1 MPSLLLST
9 WNTRELRPGSGR
21 FRSDVPV
28 HLLPG
33 EVRWLRDVRG
43 VSLAIDLRSETE
55 QAAKPCAL
63 KSIPGIT
70 YESRPV
76 VTGDI
81 TPHCP
86 EDVPRSYLS
95 MTGGDLRGRWSA
107 FGPIPAVSSGSAT
120 RGRTA
125 PAWYRLSFSGGW
137 GPAWTRS
144 RRTMPARRTI
154 SGSCWRSSWPGGPTC
169 PWMWSLQGNGTS
181 GSFSAAPPP
190 ICNFPAIFQKKD
202 AKKPRLSRFSGTS
215 GVFSSAQGQR
225 VSMGSTRA
233 PFSSSSRWRWQSWA
247 LSEGMEPPARP
258 MVCPALTWAPG
269 LTSALEARPQ

>member
-9 WNTRELRPGSGR
+9 WNTRELRPGIGR

-86 EDVPRSYLS
+86 EDVPRS
-95 MTGGDLRGRWSA
+95 
-107 FGPIPAVSSGSAT
+107 
-120 RGRTA
+120 
-125 PAWYRLSFSGGW
+125 
-137 GPAWTRS
+137 
-144 RRTMPARRTI
+144 
-154 SGSCWRSSWPGGPTC
+154 
-169 PWMWSLQGNGTS
+169 
-181 GSFSAAPPP
+181 
-190 ICNFPAIFQKKD
+190 
-202 AKKPRLSRFSGTS
+202 
-215 GVFSSAQGQR
+215 
-225 VSMGSTRA
+225 
-233 PFSSSSRWRWQSWA
+233 
-247 LSEGMEPPARP
+247 
-258 MVCPALTWAPG
+258 
-269 LTSALEARPQ
+269 

>member
-9 WNTRELRPGSGR
+9 WNTRELRPGIGR

-33 EVRWLRDVRG
+33 EIRWLRDERG

-63 KSIPGIT
+63 KNIPGIT

-95 MTGGDLRGRWSA
+95 MTGGDLRGTLERIWTHPGGVIWFCNAGKDRTGVVSA
-107 FGPIPAVSSGSAT
+107 LLLRRMGASVDEIAADYARSADNLRLMLAEFVARRPDLSLDVVT
-120 RGRTA
+120 PREWYIREFLRRA
-125 PAWYRLSFSGGW
+125 PADL
-137 GPAWTRS
+137 
-144 RRTMPARRTI
+144 
-154 SGSCWRSSWPGGPTC
+154 
-169 PWMWSLQGNGTS
+169 
-181 GSFSAAPPP
+181 
-190 ICNFPAIFQKKD
+190 
-202 AKKPRLSRFSGTS
+202 
-215 GVFSSAQGQR
+215 
-225 VSMGSTRA
+225 
-233 PFSSSSRWRWQSWA
+233 
-247 LSEGMEPPARP
+247 
-258 MVCPALTWAPG
+258 
-269 LTSALEARPQ
+269 